1 MRKYCC
7 EMCEDTDR
15 KEKEFGK
22 SNPKDRRK
30 STSETKK
37 KGQAFSL
44 SVADVYQN
52 KKWYRG

>member
-37 KGQAFSL
+37 KG
-44 SVADVYQN
+44 
-52 KKWYRG
+52 